1 VSSQAEMPAGKGRAR
16 GRAGRRPRTAPEG
29 TAPEGTAPEGTE
41 PEGTE
46 PEGTTPEGTESETP
60 APRAGAKRTLV
71 DVIKQIP
78 AYLRLLGGLL
88 TDRRVSVLDKL
99 LVAAAIAYIISP
111 IDLLPDFVP
120 FLGEVDDVFLLVLSL
135 QRLIANAGRRV
146 VADYWV
152 GSVADLSA
160 GNLRRVL
167 LAATFFLPRRMRRRL
182 RAIGRG

>member
-1 VSSQAEMPAGKGRAR
+1 MSSQAEVPAGKASAR
-16 GRAGRRPRTAPEG
+16 GRAGRRPRVETAAEVE
-29 TAPEGTAPEGTE
+29 APG
-41 PEGTE
+41 
-46 PEGTTPEGTESETP
+46 
-60 APRAGAKRTLV
+60 PRTGAKRTLV

-88 TDRRVSVLDKL
+88 TDRRVSGVDKL
-99 LVAAAIAYIISP
+99 LVAGAIAYIVSP
-111 IDLLPDFVP
+111 MDLLPDFVP
-120 FLGEVDDVFLLVLSL
+120 FLGEVDDVFLLVLAL

-152 GSVADLSA
+152 GSLADLSTA
-160 GNLRRVL
+160 NLRRVL